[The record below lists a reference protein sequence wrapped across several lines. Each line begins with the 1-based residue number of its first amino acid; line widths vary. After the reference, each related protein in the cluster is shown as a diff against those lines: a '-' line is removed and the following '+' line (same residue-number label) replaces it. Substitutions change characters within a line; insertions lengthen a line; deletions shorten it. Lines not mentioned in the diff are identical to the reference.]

1 MESAVNQEMDP
12 AVKQSLIQH
21 SKGWRGIN
29 NPWMADG
36 DDDEEFQY
44 INLVVN
50 PERYTGYKVRAVHR
64 VQDEVAREHNC
75 QAVVARSLGLWFW
88 LDAQVWCGCAN
99 ACVSNQVLLQP

>member
-12 AVKQSLIQH
+12 AVRQQLIQH

-36 DDDEEFQY
+36 DEHEEFQY

-50 PERYTGYKVRAVHR
+50 PERYTGYKVRR
-64 VQDEVAREHNC
+64 VAPSR
-75 QAVVARSLGLWFW
+75 R
-88 LDAQVWCGCAN
+88 N
-99 ACVSNQVLLQP
+99 ALLTGEQLPACCLADS

>member
-12 AVKQSLIQH
+12 AVKQQLIKH

-36 DDDEEFQY
+36 DEHEEFQY

-50 PERYTGYKVRAVHR
+50 PERYTGYKVSSIEVTMKSLWTVLRFRYWQRCRLVFAATVSCTLRATA
-64 VQDEVAREHNC
+64 DT
-75 QAVVARSLGLWFW
+75 
-88 LDAQVWCGCAN
+88 
-99 ACVSNQVLLQP
+99 PT

>member
-12 AVKQSLIQH
+12 AVKQALIKH

-36 DDDEEFQY
+36 DEHEEFQY

-50 PERYTGYKVRAVHR
+50 PERYTGYKVRSRRH
-64 VQDEVAREHNC
+64 Q
-75 QAVVARSLGLWFW
+75 
-88 LDAQVWCGCAN
+88 
-99 ACVSNQVLLQP
+99 

>member
-50 PERYTGYKVRAVHR
+50 PERYTGYKVR
-64 VQDEVAREHNC
+64 EGMCE
-75 QAVVARSLGLWFW
+75 
-88 LDAQVWCGCAN
+88 
-99 ACVSNQVLLQP
+99 P

>member
-1 MESAVNQEMDP
+1 MESAVNREMDP
-12 AVKQSLIQH
+12 AVKQQLIKH

-50 PERYTGYKVRAVHR
+50 PERYTGYKVGVLHCVCGASSLVRKFAVAA
-64 VQDEVAREHNC
+64 QLC
-75 QAVVARSLGLWFW
+75 AVRISAV
-88 LDAQVWCGCAN
+88 
-99 ACVSNQVLLQP
+99 

>member
-12 AVKQSLIQH
+12 AVKQQLIKH

-36 DDDEEFQY
+36 DEHEEFQY

-50 PERYTGYKVRAVHR
+50 PERYTGYKVSSI
-64 VQDEVAREHNC
+64 EVTMECAE
-75 QAVVARSLGLWFW
+75 
-88 LDAQVWCGCAN
+88 VWILAALPPCICSDGIMHPEGNSRHPNMNMQEA
-99 ACVSNQVLLQP
+99 